1 MKNCGAI
8 ALLCLFTTMFYNCS
22 LPNDDD
28 EEQASEEDKITA
40 ELPWAGELDKFNI
53 NAKEGV
59 HLNDPEETAGT
70 AYVTIPSSTVRSTR
84 WEFDVHLTFNPSA
97 NNYARFYL
105 AASSDI
111 LSGDLNGYYIQ
122 IGGAKDNV
130 GLYRQNGN
138 QPKLLASGR
147 ELMKGNNS
155 PKLSVKVECDNN
167 GYWTFWTRL
176 DSELDYT
183 KEKQIKDTG
192 IQSSRYCGIY
202 CVYTKTRC
210 KGFTFRKIQLSN
222 DVETSTNPDDPDI
235 PINPDEPINPDD
247 PIDPILPDYPEEV
260 KGILLLNEVMYD
272 DAEGGAEYI
281 ELYNP
286 SGSPISVPSLKLI
299 RYIDDGT
306 VTTSAILQNPDTDK
320 KLTVPSYGYICLT
333 KSADALLRKHKV
345 EGATIVET
353 TKFPRINN
361 EGGHLAIQTNED
373 KPRLIDKCSYNES
386 MHNSDKKRNQGV
398 SLEKKSPELSSSRP
412 ENWTSS
418 KNVTGG
424 TPGIKNSQE

>member
-1 MKNCGAI
+1 MKNYGVI
-8 ALLCLFTTMFYNCS
+8 ALLCLFTTMFCNCS

-28 EEQASEEDKITA
+28 EELASEEDKITA
-40 ELPWAGELDKFNI
+40 ELSWTGELDKFTI

-59 HLNDPEETAGT
+59 HLNDPHEEGGT

-97 NNYARFYL
+97 NNFARFYL
-105 AASSDI
+105 VASSNI
-111 LSGDLNGYYIQ
+111 LSDNLNGYYIQ

-138 QPKLLASGR
+138 QRKLLASGR

-155 PKLSVKVECDNN
+155 PKLSIKVECDDN
-167 GYWTFWTRL
+167 GHWTFWTRL
-176 DSELDYT
+176 DSELEYT
-183 KEKQIKDTG
+183 KEKQVKDAS
-192 IQSSRYCGIY
+192 IQSSLCCGIY

-210 KGFTFRKIQLSN
+210 KGFTFRQIQLSN
-222 DVETSTNPDDPDI
+222 DVETSTDADDPNE
-235 PINPDEPINPDD
+235 PINPDEPIE
-247 PIDPILPDYPEEV
+247 PILPDYPEEV
-260 KGILLLNEVMYD
+260 KGMLLLNEVMYD
-272 DAEGGAEYI
+272 DAENGAEYI

-286 SGSPISVPSLKLI
+286 SGSPVSVPSLKLI

-306 VTTSAILQNPDTDK
+306 VTTSAILENQDTDES
-320 KLTVPSYGYICLT
+320 LSIPSHGYICLT

-345 EGATIVET
+345 EGATIIEI
-353 TKFPRINN
+353 TKFPRISN
-361 EGGHLAIQTNED
+361 EGGHLAIQTNEE

-386 MHNSDKKRNQGV
+386 MHNSGKKRNQGI
-398 SLEKKSPELSSSRP
+398 SLEKKSPELPSSIMK
-412 ENWTSS
+412 NWTSS
-418 KNVTGG
+418 KNTTGG

>member
-1 MKNCGAI
+1 MKNCGVI

-28 EEQASEEDKITA
+28 EELASEEDKITA
-40 ELPWAGELDKFNI
+40 ELPWTGELDKFTI

-59 HLNDPEETAGT
+59 HLNDPQEEGGT

-84 WEFDVHLTFNPSA
+84 WSLDVHLTFNPSA

-105 AASSDI
+105 VASSNI
-111 LSGDLNGYYIQ
+111 LSGNLNGYYIQ

-138 QPKLLASGR
+138 QRKLLASGR
-147 ELMKGNNS
+147 ELMKGNHS
-155 PKLSVKVECDNN
+155 PKLSLKVECDDN

-176 DSELDYT
+176 DSELEYT
-183 KEKQIKDTG
+183 KEKQVKDAS
-192 IQSSRYCGIY
+192 IQNSLCCGIY

-210 KGFTFRKIQLSN
+210 KGFTFRQIQLSN
-222 DVETSTNPDDPDI
+222 DVETSTNPDAPDVPIDP
-235 PINPDEPINPDD
+235 NEPT
-247 PIDPILPDYPEEV
+247 DPILPDYPEEV
-260 KGILLLNEVMYD
+260 KGMLLLNEVMYD

-286 SGSPISVPSLKLI
+286 SGSPVSVPSLKLI

-306 VTTSAILQNPDTDK
+306 VTTSAILENLDADES
-320 KLTVPSYGYICLT
+320 LNIPSHGYICLT
-333 KSADALLRKHKV
+333 KSADALLKKHKV
-345 EGATIVET
+345 EGATIIEVA
-353 TKFPRINN
+353 KFPRISN

-386 MHNSDKKRNQGV
+386 MHNSGKKRNQGV
-398 SLEKKSPELSSSRP
+398 SLEKKSPELSSSFTK
-412 ENWTSS
+412 NWSSS
-418 KNVTGG
+418 KNATGG